1 MYKTI
6 KVKKYPKLDTLIG
19 QDTPEILQSIFKRFP
34 SEKNTNNKDSI
45 LSDLNDYYYI
55 DRNYNLLPGRFV
67 KLIDIK
73 DSYNIHIKYRG
84 FVIDDD
90 GYTISLKT
98 NRNVLNVSKR
108 VVLTLLQFTEKDKF
122 IYSLKQM

>member
-6 KVKKYPKLDTLIG
+6 KVKKYPKLDTFIG

-98 NRNVLNVSKR
+98 NQNVLNVSKR
-108 VVLTLLQFTEKDKF
+108 VVLTLLQFSEKDKF